1 LVTNRLGGSA
11 SGWDDGNLNGCLIEP
26 FFVVV
31 SGPPA
36 SGKSTLAPLLARE
49 LNLPLLAK
57 DTIKDALVAV
67 LDVREIEF
75 SRRLGTAAVSAMF
88 AIARNCPSGAV
99 LESVFHRSRALGQI
113 RTLPGVVVEV
123 FCSCDRAVAE
133 DRYMRRATT
142 ERRGYFDSQRL
153 PEELWNDEIARPVAG
168 GWPVIEI
175 DTTADLDAVGLVAQV
190 KGLHP

>member
-1 LVTNRLGGSA
+1 VPDRGS
-11 SGWDDGNLNGCLIEP
+11 

-31 SGPPA
+31 SGPPG

-57 DTIKDALVAV
+57 DTIKDALVAA
-67 LDVREIEF
+67 LDVRDIEF

-88 AIARNCPSGAV
+88 AIAQNCPSGAV
-99 LESVFHRSRALGQI
+99 LESVFHRSTAVGQV
-113 RTLPGVVVEV
+113 RGLPGVVVEV

-133 DRYMRRATT
+133 DRYTRRATT

-168 GWPVIEI
+168 GWSVIEI
-175 DTTADLDAVGLVAQV
+175 DTTAEFDAVGLAAQV
-190 KGLHP
+190 KRLHP